1 MTKELMSVA
10 LRHAVL
16 AALLDG
22 EASGYQLAKVF
33 DVGVANF
40 WYAAPQQLYAEL
52 ARLERDG
59 LVTGRQVVQQGRPD
73 KRVFTVTA
81 AGLAEMTA
89 FAAGAPKPLFIR
101 DDLVVKVHAADHVD
115 TGPLVEQLRERAAE
129 AGAKLE
135 IFRRMLEHRRGDLD
149 EATYLARGERV
160 GPYLTCLGGIA
171 FEEMI
176 RDWCL
181 TAADRLRAGVSGR

>member
-1 MTKELMSVA
+1 VA

-59 LVTGRQVVQQGRPD
+59 LVSGRQVRQEGRPD

-81 AGLAEMTA
+81 AGVEEVAA
-89 FAAGAPKPLFIR
+89 FAAESPKPLFLR
-101 DDLVVKVHAADHVD
+101 DDLAVRVHAADHVD
-115 TGPLVEQLRERAAE
+115 AAVLVDQLLERADE
-129 AGAKLE
+129 AAAKLA
-135 IFRRMLEHRRGDLD
+135 IFEGMLERLGGGLD
-149 EATYLARGERV
+149 EGAYLRRGERV
-160 GPYLTCLGGIA
+160 GPYLTCLGGIR
-171 FEEMI
+171 FEEMN

-181 TAADRLRAGVSGR
+181 TAAEHLRSRVGGDR